1 MQSEDR
7 LDVQQSMSVG
17 VSEISEQESKQFRD
31 CPRLKA
37 DRQVEHGALVLLS
50 QLQGLPEM
58 EGA

>member
-1 MQSEDR
+1 MSDR
-7 LDVQQSMSVG
+7 INVG
-17 VSEISEQESKQFRD
+17 VTEISEQESKQLRY